1 MAKVEAGTI
10 DLQEGEVEVRDLVEE
25 SLELVR
31 QRAEGSGVHLELSIA
46 DDLPSVRGDY
56 RRLRQV
62 LLNLLSNAVKFTP
75 EDGTVS
81 LTAER
86 RADGGV
92 TLTVADTGI
101 GIAPEDLA
109 TVFAPFGRVESV
121 LHRNADG
128 TGLGLPLARQF
139 TELHGGTLTLA
150 SALGEGTR
158 VTVALPAERAVGAVA
173 S

>member
-1 MAKVEAGTI
+1 M
-10 DLQEGEVEVRDLVEE
+10 
-25 SLELVR
+25 VR
-31 QRAEGSGVHLELSIA
+31 QRAGSSGVRLEVRVA
-46 DDLPSVRGDY
+46 DDVPMVNGDY

-75 EDGTVS
+75 EGGSVV
-81 LTAER
+81 LGAAR
-86 RADGGV
+86 REDGGV

-101 GIAPEDLA
+101 GIAPEDMA

-121 LHRNADG
+121 MHRNTDG

-139 TELHGGTLTLA
+139 TELHGGTLTLE
-150 SALGEGTR
+150 SAPGTGTR
-158 VTVALPAERAVGAVA
+158 VTVALPAERSLGASV